1 MPKPTHIIV
10 PIEHAQAIA
19 NYLARHPYAE
29 VHQLVAMLQQAQPH
43 TVEPAKADPYKVE
56 GLKAAEER
64 AS

>member
-43 TVEPAKADPYKVE
+43 VEPRPEPAPK
-56 GLKAAEER
+56 AEER